1 MAMVFMGLGGLF
13 YLVGFVFW
21 VIIIINA
28 FKTDTTQG
36 ILCLCVP
43 IYILYWVFAKFTHP
57 KKGLIVG
64 GFLGGYILGAI
75 LYGVS
80 ASMAA
85 SAMTDQMQQYQM
97 PGAVPGA
104 TAAWPT
110 Q

>member
-1 MAMVFMGLGGLF
+1 MGMVFMGLGGLF

-43 IYILYWVFAKFTHP
+43 FYILYWGFAKFTHP
-57 KKGLIVG
+57 KKGMIMG

-80 ASMAA
+80 ASMMA
-85 SAMTDQMQQYQM
+85 SAAVDQMNQFNTQM
-97 PGAVPGA
+97 QVPPGAFTA
-104 TAAWPT
+104 T